1 MKTIEE
7 QIAEN
12 NQVQDIKILGKIN
25 AVHRATFMEKAPQQ
39 MEHILRLISER
50 LHLGLD
56 KREGVKIQDP
66 NTWLLTAE
74 EIEQLANAMY
84 LINEIRISLTI
95 PKDDQQGL

>member
-1 MKTIEE
+1 
-7 QIAEN
+7 
-12 NQVQDIKILGKIN
+12 
-25 AVHRATFMEKAPQQ
+25 